1 MSTLD
6 AMDEQLSDDDLMQL
20 YCKNGD
26 ATAFTLLYHKYKI
39 PLYRYLMRQ
48 CRSRFSCDELYQE
61 IWLKIMDAHEFDL
74 HSTGF
79 RTFLFH
85 IAHNRLIDY
94 FRTSRSNAATSMD
107 LAQETLG
114 NPLDYTSTPAEEF
127 DISHRIAYVM
137 KLVQILPQDQKE
149 VFLLKQDVGLTLEEI
164 SVATTTPME
173 TVKSRLLYA
182 TQKLRRGFKEV
193 FQDG

>member
-1 MSTLD
+1 MLTLD
-6 AMDEQLSDDDLMQL
+6 AMDEQLSDDDLMHL

-26 ATAFTLLYHKYKI
+26 ATAFTLLYQKYKI

-48 CRSRFSCDELYQE
+48 CRSRFSCDELYQD
-61 IWLKIMDAHEFDL
+61 IWLKIINTREGNPPSA
-74 HSTGF
+74 SF
-79 RTFLFH
+79 RALLFQ
-85 IAHNRLIDY
+85 IAHNRLSDY
-94 FRTSRSNAATSMD
+94 FRTSRTNAATSMD
-107 LAQETLG
+107 LAQETLS
-114 NPLDYTSTPAEEF
+114 NHLDYTSTPAEEF

-164 SVATTTPME
+164 ATATATPME
-173 TVKSRLLYA
+173 TVKSRLLNA
-182 TQKLRRGFKEV
+182 TQKLRRGFIEV